1 MDVEKAVEFLLKN
14 QARTDTRVEAMF
26 AKADERM
33 TRVENV
39 VRTNTHIV
47 TGLARYGVS
56 LRSDV
61 RRIDKAL
68 ARVAEAQAKGDEKM
82 VKIEETL
89 VEIEDK
95 LNGVIDVVDKFIR
108 QNGRGPGP
116 RTER

>member
-1 MDVEKAVEFLLKN
+1 MNVEKTIEFLSKN
-14 QARTDTRVEAMF
+14 QARTDARMEAMF

-33 TRVENV
+33 TRIENV
-39 VRTNTHIV
+39 VRTNNRV
-47 TGLARYGVS
+47 MTGLARYGVS

-82 VKIEETL
+82 VKIEEKL

-95 LNGVIDVVDKFIR
+95 LNGVIDVVDRFIR
-108 QNGRGPGP
+108 QNGREPGP
-116 RTER
+116 TTER